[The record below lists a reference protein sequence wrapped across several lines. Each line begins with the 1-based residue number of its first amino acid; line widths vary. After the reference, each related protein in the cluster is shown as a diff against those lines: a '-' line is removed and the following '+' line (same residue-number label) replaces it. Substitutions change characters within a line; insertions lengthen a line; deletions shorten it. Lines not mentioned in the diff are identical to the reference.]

1 MRITTA
7 LLLAG
12 CLALPACQ
20 RSSSTNAAPEK
31 VVAAERDRSESLIQ
45 GRLDDFDHR
54 FDGLE
59 ARMKGMTKADRERL
73 KTDVDELRQRK
84 GALER
89 KFKDM
94 KGVSDQSW
102 RELKES
108 VNHDLDQL
116 ELAYNVVAANN
127 NGEPQTK

>member
-1 MRITTA
+1 MKITTT

-20 RSSSTNAAPEK
+20 RGSRTNAAPEQ
-31 VVAAERDRSESLIQ
+31 VVVVERDRTQALIE
-45 GRLDDFDHR
+45 GRLNDFDHR

-59 ARMKGMTKADRERL
+59 ARMKGMTKADQQRL
-73 KTDVDELRQRK
+73 KTDIAELRSRK
-84 GALER
+84 DALDR

-102 RELKES
+102 RDLKGS
-108 VNHDLDQL
+108 IDRDMDQL

-127 NGEPQTK
+127 NGEQRAR